1 MQQYTNTTKSSIYSN
16 SMGNKSSALPPQ
28 QPSGLRYRLPRAP
41 PPSDLSFP
49 CPHCHSPC
57 SDGNIPQ
64 KVHCACDRYLLRED
78 SGTISVHPRTAVTS
92 FADLFTIR
100 TQSLPTNLPELQSV
114 TLGIFLD
121 SVPRRWKRDGEIAW
135 ERLVNEAILPYV
147 ALRPRCLG
155 LNDLVV
161 MGGVRLKVMACE
173 PACGIVGVQTSIQCY
188 QSLAIEELKK
198 VQIAVLA
205 PNHLTAREFESII
218 LPYFRANKH
227 QHLHQGTY
235 HLDQYIYLRELPFV
249 VLAAEPIDGLLSPS
263 TQLFY
268 EPRGLTPASSLQLAI
283 QVPPQWQGSFFTDY
297 MLRPHFEGWH
307 RGVYQ
312 GKEWEVA
319 GLRCQVVNYARLGYV
334 TAETRLQTVEP
345 TIERMVLRMMGPDG
359 RMVVIEDPRLQ
370 LLQQLLYLSQVME
383 SSGLRGAADRTGVDV
398 ASSLPTRNI
407 TALLPNQEDNKCT
420 ICMSEYEL
428 QEEVTT
434 LPCCNSHVVH
444 FFHTPCI
451 QEWLSRS
458 QLCPMC
464 KLNIQDSISQ

>member
-1 MQQYTNTTKSSIYSN
+1 
-16 SMGNKSSALPPQ
+16 MGNKESALPPQ
-28 QPSGLRYRLPRAP
+28 QPTGLRYRLPRPPAP
-41 PPSDLSFP
+41 SVSSFP
-49 CPHCHSPC
+49 CPHCHSSC
-57 SDGNIPQ
+57 TDGNIPK
-64 KVHCACDRYLLRED
+64 KVLCSCDRFLLRED
-78 SGTISVHPRTAVTS
+78 NGTISVHPKATITV
-92 FADLFTIR
+92 FEDLFAVR
-100 TQSLPTNLPELQSV
+100 TQTLPGNPPELQSL

-121 SVPRRWKRDGEIAW
+121 SVPRKWKREGEVAW

-147 ALRPRCLG
+147 AKRPRCLG
-155 LNDLVV
+155 LNDLV
-161 MGGVRLKVMACE
+161 MMNGVRVKVVACE
-173 PACGIVGVQTSIQCY
+173 PACGVVSVQTYIQCY
-188 QSLAIEELKK
+188 QCLETTQLRK

-205 PNHLTAREFESII
+205 PNHLTAREFESLI

-227 QHLHQGTY
+227 QHLHQGTS
-235 HLDQYIYLRELPFV
+235 HSDQYIYLRELPFV
-249 VLAAEPIDGLLSPS
+249 VLAAEPLDGLLSPS

-268 EPRGLTPASSLQLAI
+268 EPRGLTPVSSLQLAI
-283 QVPPQWQGSFFTDY
+283 QIPQQWQGEFFNNY

-319 GLRCQVVNYARLGYV
+319 GLKCQVVNYARLGYV
-334 TAETRLQTVEP
+334 TRETRLETVEP
-345 TIERMVLRMMGPDG
+345 RIERMMLRMQGPDG
-359 RMVVIEDPRLQ
+359 RMVVIEDPRMQ

-383 SSGLRGAADRTGVDV
+383 STGLRGAADRTGLDV
-398 ASSLPTRNI
+398 ASALPTRKI
-407 TALLPNQEDNKCT
+407 TVLPPSQEDTKCT

-434 LPCCNSHVVH
+434 LPCCNSHTVH

-464 KLNIQDSISQ
+464 KINIQDSLSQ